1 MPSTSA
7 SAIPYVLQRDF
18 LSVVVN
24 GEQHPVS
31 SSQPTFKALKLAI
44 EKQQWGRIPK
54 LLDVTQQ
61 IAQKS
66 HGKVKV
72 TKKGVF
78 YRGNKVENSLTAKI
92 LELLEHGMKVDS
104 MLRFM
109 DNLYQQPDVNTV
121 NRVYDWIN
129 SGRYTIT
136 SDGCIMGYKVVRPN
150 YTDKHT
156 GKVDN
161 HIGARPLMARSAVD
175 PSEFVE
181 CSRGYHVCVRGYVGG
196 FYSEGDHIMVVK
208 VNPADVVASP
218 LNFGHRKFRC
228 WTYEV
233 FAEVGL
239 DEINGLTSDKA
250 DAAIMMQPVIE
261 IPDERPDILKKV
273 KALPTVKRLMR
284 RGKLTAA
291 SFRKASTERLIGW
304 LRKFSRMDVA
314 VSKSKLFD
322 NPLRFAREAAGL
334 TLGQVAKAAGMTLQE
349 TYNAERC
356 LKPEQDVIDKV
367 LIAIAS
373 LQGNH
378 DIGRAGVSYPRPTAM
393 GTGSSYPYSSSVSSY
408 DDADDEEE
416 EEEEDDDF

>member
-1 MPSTSA
+1 MPSANA
-7 SAIPYVLQRDF
+7 SPIPFVLQRNF

-24 GEQHPVS
+24 GEQYPVS
-31 SSQPTFKALKLAI
+31 SSQPTFKALKNAL

-72 TKKGVF
+72 TKEGVF
-78 YRGNKVENSLTAKI
+78 YKGNKVENSLTAKI
-92 LELLEHGMKVDS
+92 LELLEHGKKVDS

-136 SDGCIMGYKVVRPN
+136 SDGCICGYKVVRSN

-161 HIGARPLMARSAVD
+161 HLGARPLMARSAVD
-175 PSEFVE
+175 PSEYVE
-181 CSRGYHVCVRGYVGG
+181 CSVGFHVCVREYIGS
-196 FYSEGDHIMVVK
+196 FYSDGDHIMLVK
-208 VNPADVVASP
+208 VNPADIVASP
-218 LNFGHRKFRC
+218 RNFGHRKFRC

-233 FAEVGL
+233 FAEVST
-239 DEINGLTSDKA
+239 DEIDNLRSVTE
-250 DAAIMMQPVIE
+250 DAALMLQPVIE
-261 IPDERPDILKKV
+261 IPDERPEIIRKV

-291 SFRKASTERLIGW
+291 SFSKASTERLIGW
-304 LRKFSRMDVA
+304 LRKFSRMDIA
-314 VSKSKLFD
+314 PSKSKLFD

-334 TLGQVAKAAGMTLQE
+334 TLGQVAKAAGLTLQE

-356 LKPEQDVIDKV
+356 LKPEQEAIDQI
-367 LIAIAS
+367 LIAIAK
-373 LQGNH
+373 LQGND
-378 DIGRAGVSYPRPTAM
+378 DIGRAGVSYPRPTA
-393 GTGSSYPYSSSVSSY
+393 TASNSSYSDS
-408 DDADDEEE
+408 DDEDWEEE
-416 EEEEDDDF
+416 E